1 MARIRPPRPLT
12 DEQKAVVAASEYSK
26 GFAKPPR
33 ERQFLLGES
42 GNPSGRPRGARS
54 MRTLL
59 DEMLENPVTISVKGV
74 QRQVS
79 AKEAVLNRLLMMAL
93 TGKAQD
99 ADLLVRL
106 IKHALPEQFA
116 EEASDELSV
125 EEADLMEQVVNKA
138 IKAREQARKDKADG
152 DPT

>member
-12 DEQKAVVAASEYSK
+12 DEQKAAVGAAEYSK

-33 ERQFLLGES
+33 EHQFSPGES

-99 ADLLVRL
+99 
-106 IKHALPEQFA
+106 
-116 EEASDELSV
+116 
-125 EEADLMEQVVNKA
+125 
-138 IKAREQARKDKADG
+138 
-152 DPT
+152 